1 MEQKKIKRRVTRI
14 KTGTQLGFEE
24 FDSEP
29 GCGPVQVEAPRGG
42 IRFED
47 PDPREIR
54 IGMQRLDVHLREMG
68 LRDALVLRE
77 ILSEQD
83 WSAFEGQYSPV
94 GRRGYAPWLI
104 RGGAVRS
111 DEGDQLTARA

>member
-54 IGMQRLDVHLREMG
+54 IGMQRWTCTCVRWG
-68 LRDALVLRE
+68 CATP
-77 ILSEQD
+77 
-83 WSAFEGQYSPV
+83 WCC
-94 GRRGYAPWLI
+94 GR
-104 RGGAVRS
+104 S
-111 DEGDQLTARA
+111 

>member
-1 MEQKKIKRRVTRI
+1 
-14 KTGTQLGFEE
+14 
-24 FDSEP
+24 
-29 GCGPVQVEAPRGG
+29 VEA

-83 WSAFEGQYSPV
+83 WSAFEAQYSPV
-94 GRRGYAPWLI
+94 GRRGYAPWLMALFGLM
-104 RGGAVRS
+104 RGISSLRGLERLTRS
-111 DEGDQLTARA
+111 DLECMWVCSPRTIRFWGGSSRAMRRRVAHCSLR

>member
-42 IRFED
+42 IRFEG

-54 IGMQRLDVHLREMG
+54 IGMQRLIERVWRQQG
-68 LRDALVLRE
+68 FTCVRWGCATP
-77 ILSEQD
+77 
-83 WSAFEGQYSPV
+83 WCC
-94 GRRGYAPWLI
+94 GR
-104 RGGAVRS
+104 S
-111 DEGDQLTARA
+111 